1 MKGFVEYVVKALVDY
16 PDEVNVREV
25 DGERTV
31 VFELRLNKTDIGKV
45 IGKNGRT
52 ISALRSLLT
61 SAAAKQGRRAV
72 LEIIEDQPY
81 QRPDRHQE
89 QERHQEQ
96 AHRPEQA

>member
-1 MKGFVEYVVKALVDY
+1 MKEFVEYVVKALVDY

-25 DGERTV
+25 DGERTM

-72 LEIIEDQPY
+72 LEIVEEQPY
-81 QRPDRHQE
+81 QHPEKQ
-89 QERHQEQ
+89 
-96 AHRPEQA
+96 PEQA

>member
-1 MKGFVEYVVKALVDY
+1 MKEFVEYVVKALVDY

-31 VFELRLNKTDIGKV
+31 VFELRLAKTDIGKV

-61 SAAAKQGRRAV
+61 SAAAKNGRRAV
-72 LEIIEDQPY
+72 LEIVEDVN
-81 QRPDRHQE
+81 E
-89 QERHQEQ
+89 QGRFNK
-96 AHRPEQA
+96 RPEAA

>member
-1 MKGFVEYVVKALVDY
+1 MKEFVEYVVKALVDY

-52 ISALRSLLT
+52 ITALRSLLT

-72 LEIIEDQPY
+72 LEIIEDQEY
-81 QRPDRHQE
+81 QRPERRQE
-89 QERHQEQ
+89 
-96 AHRPEQA
+96 

>member
-1 MKGFVEYVVKALVDY
+1 MKEFVEYVVKALVDY
-16 PDEVNVREV
+16 PDEVSVREV

-61 SAAAKQGRRAV
+61 SAAAKHGRRAV
-72 LEIIEDQPY
+72 LEIIEDEQY
-81 QRPDRHQE
+81 QRP
-89 QERHQEQ
+89 ER
-96 AHRPEQA
+96 R

>member
-1 MKGFVEYVVKALVDY
+1 MKEFVEYVVKALVDY

-72 LEIIEDQPY
+72 LEIIEDQVY
-81 QRPDRHQE
+81 QRPEKHQE
-89 QERHQEQ
+89 QGS
-96 AHRPEQA
+96 